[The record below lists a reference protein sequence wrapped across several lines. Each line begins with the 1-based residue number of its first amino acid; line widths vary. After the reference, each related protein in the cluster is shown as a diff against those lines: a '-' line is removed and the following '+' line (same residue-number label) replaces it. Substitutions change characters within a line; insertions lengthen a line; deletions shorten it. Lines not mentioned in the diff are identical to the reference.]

1 MPEVGERTRGDAP
14 RATAVMLMHLLEDG
28 VLYPLEEAN
37 ICHRASSPLY
47 VGEAMRAK
55 VLAEGV
61 DGIDMRTIYFHHITV
76 VQVDAAGEEPDD
88 SDEEEDSATRRKNTT
103 RCIWCI
109 EMQIGSLFVVDS
121 GTSCLDHGI
130 KVENYYTFRT
140 GRFHRI
146 GSGIL
151 FPLSKSITRILH
163 SEARSR
169 FNSHFALGHP
179 TRLGRLG
186 SVACHPSYVSVKEL
200 GIAPLQEFPT
210 GDGDE
215 TRMNLLCLRHLKS
228 AEEPLPRAVRELTP
242 LERCRRLLNKTSQV
256 AFKGAPLAS
265 RATACATTLH
275 SLPEDILLDIV
286 SKLLLSDPKAAGRLG
301 RTNRAFASRV
311 SLVAVQT
318 LDRGS
323 DVLDRLSQTPIVP
336 EMLRFSRE
344 LDELGMDPLRLLLCR
359 QQGRWR
365 ERARKSG
372 AVRIYHDV
380 RTGASAALYH
390 NVAPEDPYEPRG
402 WSV

>member
-1 MPEVGERTRGDAP
+1 
-14 RATAVMLMHLLEDG
+14 MLMHLLEDG

-37 ICHRASSPLY
+37 ICHRALSPLY
-47 VGEAMRAK
+47 VGENARAR

-61 DGIDMRTIYFHHITV
+61 GGIDVSTISFHNITV
-76 VQVDAAGEEPDD
+76 VQVDAACGKPDD

-103 RCIWCI
+103 RCIWCL
-109 EMQIGSLFVVDS
+109 EMQIGALFVVDS

-151 FPLSKSITRILH
+151 FPLSKSATRILH
-163 SEARSR
+163 TEARTL
-169 FNSHFALGHP
+169 AYP
-179 TRLGRLG
+179 PRLNRLA

-200 GIAPLQEFPT
+200 GVAPLQEFPV

-215 TRMNLLCLRHLKS
+215 TRVNLLCLRHLKS

-275 SLPEDILLDIV
+275 SLPEDILLDIA

-336 EMLRFSRE
+336 EMLRLSRE
-344 LDELGMDPLRLLLCR
+344 LDELGVDPLRLVLCR
-359 QQGRWR
+359 QQWRWR
-365 ERARKSG
+365 EGARKSG
-372 AVRIYHDV
+372 AVRIYHSV

-390 NVAPEDPYEPRG
+390 NVSPEDPYEPRG

>member
-1 MPEVGERTRGDAP
+1 
-14 RATAVMLMHLLEDG
+14 MHLLEDG
-28 VLYPLEEAN
+28 VLYPLQEAN

-47 VGEAMRAK
+47 VGENARAK

-61 DGIDMRTIYFHHITV
+61 GGIDVSTISFHNITV
-76 VQVDAAGEEPDD
+76 VQVDAACGEPDD

-103 RCIWCI
+103 RCIWCL
-109 EMQIGSLFVVDS
+109 EMQIGALFVVDP
-121 GTSCLDHGI
+121 GTSCKEYGM

-151 FPLSKSITRILH
+151 FPLSKSATRILH
-163 SEARSR
+163 TEARTWQ
-169 FNSHFALGHP
+169 FPFALAHP
-179 TRLGRLG
+179 GRLGRLA
-186 SVACHPSYVSVKEL
+186 SVACHPSYVSIKEL
-200 GIAPLQEFPT
+200 GIGPLHEFPV

-215 TRMNLLCLRHLKS
+215 TRINLLCLRHLKS
-228 AEEPLPRAVRELTP
+228 AEEPLPRVVREVTP

-275 SLPEDILLDIV
+275 SLPEDILLDIA

-336 EMLRFSRE
+336 EMLRLSRE
-344 LDELGMDPLRLLLCR
+344 LDELGVDPLRLVLCR
-359 QQGRWR
+359 QQWRWR

-372 AVRIYHDV
+372 AVRIYHSV

-390 NVAPEDPYEPRG
+390 NVSPEDPYEPRG

>member
-1 MPEVGERTRGDAP
+1 
-14 RATAVMLMHLLEDG
+14 MLLHLLEDG
-28 VLYPLEEAN
+28 VLYPLKEAN
-37 ICHRASSPLY
+37 ICHRAQSPLY
-47 VGEAMRAK
+47 ICEAERAK
-55 VLAEGV
+55 VLAEGF
-61 DGIDMRTIYFHHITV
+61 DGIDVGTIFYHHITV

-109 EMQIGSLFVVDS
+109 EMQIGSLFVVGS
-121 GTSCLDHGI
+121 GLGLEANGI
-130 KVENYYTFRT
+130 KVENFYTFRT
-140 GRFHRI
+140 GRSHRV

-151 FPLSKSITRILH
+151 FPLSKSTTRILH
-163 SEARSR
+163 SEARNHFS
-169 FNSHFALGHP
+169 SHFAMGHP
-179 TRLGRLG
+179 TRLNRLA

-215 TRMNLLCLRHLKS
+215 TRINLLCLRHLKS
-228 AEEPLPRAVRELTP
+228 AEERPARTLRELTP

-286 SKLLLSDPKAAGRLG
+286 SKVVVSDPKAAGRLG
-301 RTNRAFASRV
+301 RTNREFFARV

-323 DVLDRLSQTPIVP
+323 DVLDRLLKTPIVP
-336 EMLRFSRE
+336 DMLRLSRE
-344 LDELGMDPLRLLLCR
+344 LDALDVDPLRLLLCR
-359 QQGRWR
+359 QQLRWR
-365 ERARKSG
+365 ERTRKSG

-402 WSV
+402 WSL

>member
-1 MPEVGERTRGDAP
+1 
-14 RATAVMLMHLLEDG
+14 MLMHLLEDG

-47 VGEAMRAK
+47 VGENSRAR
-55 VLAEGV
+55 VLAEGLN
-61 DGIDMRTIYFHHITV
+61 GIDVSTISFYHITV

-103 RCIWCI
+103 RCIWCL
-109 EMQIGSLFVVDS
+109 EMQIGALFVVDP
-121 GTSCLDHGI
+121 GTSCVEWGM

-151 FPLSKSITRILH
+151 FPLSKSATRILH
-163 SEARSR
+163 TEARNR
-169 FNSHFALGHP
+169 FNSPFALEPYAHP
-179 TRLGRLG
+179 GELGRLG

-200 GIAPLQEFPT
+200 GIAPLQEFPV

-228 AEEPLPRAVRELTP
+228 AKEPLPRAVRELTP

-286 SKLLLSDPKAAGRLG
+286 SKLLLSDPKAAGRLS

-318 LDRGS
+318 LDRGN

-336 EMLRFSRE
+336 EMLRLSRE
-344 LDELGMDPLRLLLCR
+344 LDELGVDPLRLVLCR
-359 QQGRWR
+359 QQYRWR
-365 ERARKSG
+365 ERARKSR
-372 AVRIYHDV
+372 AVRIYHSV
-380 RTGASAALYH
+380 RTGASAALYY
-390 NVAPEDPYEPRG
+390 NVSPEDPYEPRG